1 MLTAWTSSCVRQRA
15 EHGTKKQSPNA
26 RKKLRNKPQRNIHS
40 QKKNTYIYIHITPRN
55 DTAHEEGGRV
65 PRVLERK
72 SKYHLYGSTQ
82 KKKTSSAPKSIAPF
96 PPPSYIARVCLDISC
111 LDKYSAII
119 NSHHTSSILGVL
131 GHRRKGKAAY
141 ATSRKFTTPALA
153 NTLKETP
160 P

>member
-1 MLTAWTSSCVRQRA
+1 MTL
-15 EHGTKKQSPNA
+15 PM
-26 RKKLRNKPQRNIHS
+26 RKEAACLGCSNENLNI
-40 QKKNTYIYIHITPRN
+40 IYT
-55 DTAHEEGGRV
+55 GRH
-65 PRVLERK
+65 K
-72 SKYHLYGSTQ
+72 